1 MTTVL
6 DHLEA
11 FAGEVTR
18 GWQVD
23 AEGGEL
29 PFQVVQT
36 KGGPYPGTTTIA
48 TLGLSNFPLPSCK
61 GRADSKMIRHELLMI
76 VPAGAVPPNIVGIMQ
91 QVGLEAIE
99 RGAAFLHGEL
109 IGPRGELFPGYEPKA
124 LLVES
129 PVYFPEE
136 FWQVSAENV
145 GDVVFAWLIPLLDD
159 EVLCL
164 VNHGVS
170 VLESRLELEDPDLVD
185 CTRGMLKQQAGYA

>member
-23 AEGGEL
+23 ADEKKL

-36 KGGPYPGTTTIA
+36 KSGPYPGTTTIS
-48 TLGLSNFPLPSCK
+48 TLGLSNFPLPSHK
-61 GRADSKMIRHELLMI
+61 GNGHSKMIRHELLMI
-76 VPAGAVPPNIVGIMQ
+76 VPADAVPPNIVGIMQ

-99 RGAAFLHGEL
+99 RRAAFLHGEL
-109 IGPRGELFPGYEPKA
+109 IGPRGELFPGHEPKA
-124 LLVES
+124 LFVES

-136 FWQVSAENV
+136 FWQVAADNV
-145 GDVVFAWLIPLLDD
+145 GDVVFAWLVPLLDD

-164 VNHGVS
+164 TSQGVS
-170 VLESRLELEDPDLVD
+170 ALESRLESENPDLVD
-185 CTRGMLKQQAGYA
+185 YTRGTPKQLGGYA